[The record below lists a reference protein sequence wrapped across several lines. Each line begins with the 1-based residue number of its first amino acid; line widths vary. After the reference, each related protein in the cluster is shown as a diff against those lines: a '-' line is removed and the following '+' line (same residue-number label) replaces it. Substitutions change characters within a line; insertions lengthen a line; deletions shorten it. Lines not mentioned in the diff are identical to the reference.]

1 MKVCKKK
8 FPHVM
13 DFPVKKSF
21 AGLQVKPG
29 KK

>member
-1 MKVCKKK
+1 MKVCKKN
-8 FPHVM
+8 PHVM